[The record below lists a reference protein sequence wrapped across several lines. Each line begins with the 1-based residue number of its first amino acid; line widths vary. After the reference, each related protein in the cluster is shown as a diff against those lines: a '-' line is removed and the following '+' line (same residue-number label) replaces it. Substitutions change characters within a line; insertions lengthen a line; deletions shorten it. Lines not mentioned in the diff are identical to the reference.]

1 MTQSATFSGQA
12 CGSRFVMHARVDS
25 ADAGAVKT
33 ARLMTF
39 SVSAYFILYSQN
51 ACNLVGQK
59 RKKIKII
66 YEGRAKQHCQE
77 SLSGGRNIYYAV

>member
-66 YEGRAKQHCQE
+66 RRSRETALPE